1 MKIAMFYHSL
11 VSDWNHGNAHFLRGT
26 VKALQSR
33 GHEVQVFEQEN
44 NWSLRNLIQDH
55 GEDKIDEFYSYYPT
69 LKTNFYNPE
78 NANLEQLIADAD
90 LVIVHEWNN
99 PQLVAD
105 IGNLKPK
112 MGFKL
117 LFHDTHHRAV
127 SDVLSMG
134 SYDFRHYDGALV
146 FGNVIREIYLKRNWV
161 SRAWTW
167 HEAADEDLFKPIV
180 SEEKKGDLVWIG
192 NWGDN
197 ERTLELMNFLIEP
210 VKALQLK
217 ATVYGVRYSQEAI
230 KALEDAGITYGGWL
244 PNYKAPETFAQY
256 KVTVHVP
263 RGPYVKLLSGIPTI
277 RPFEA
282 MSSGIPL
289 ICSPWKD
296 SENLFSEKRDY
307 LSAAN
312 GTEMRKHLQ
321 QVLEDQELAGSL
333 AAHGRTTILE
343 KHTCTH
349 RVMELEAIAAELGIA
364 VPTIDNSSH

>member
-26 VKALQSR
+26 VKALQAR
-33 GHEVQVFEQEN
+33 GHEVKVFEPEN

-55 GEDKIDEFYSYYPT
+55 GEDKIEEFYTYYPT
-69 LKTNFYNPE
+69 LKTNFYNQE
-78 NANLEQLIADAD
+78 NPQLEQLLQDVD
-90 LVIVHEWNN
+90 LVIVHEWNS
-99 PQLVAD
+99 PELVAK
-105 IGNLKPK
+105 IGSLKPK
-112 MGFKL
+112 MGYKL
-117 LFHDTHHRAV
+117 LFHDTHHRAA
-127 SDVLSMG
+127 SDVLSMAT
-134 SYDFRHYDGALV
+134 YDFRHYDGALV

-167 HEAADEDLFKPIV
+167 HEAADADFFKPIV
-180 SEEKKGDLVWIG
+180 SPEKKGDLVWIG

-197 ERTLELMNFLIEP
+197 ERTQELMNFLIEP
-210 VKALQLK
+210 VKDLQLK

-256 KVTVHVP
+256 SVTVHIP
-263 RGPYVKLLSGIPTI
+263 RGPYVNLLEGIPTI

-296 SENLFSEKRDY
+296 SENLFKVNKDY

-312 GTEMRKHLQ
+312 GTEMRKQLTA
-321 QVLEDQELAGSL
+321 VLEEKDLAGSL

-343 KHTCTH
+343 SHTCTH
-349 RVMELEAIAAELGIA
+349 RAKELEAVALELGIS
-364 VPTIDNSSH
+364 VPINESLH